1 MSHRSHLEKLEADSS
16 GTRSGAV
23 NAPALVL
30 VPGLLC
36 DAAVWTPQLPTL
48 QARTTV
54 QIAEAGLRD
63 SLVSMAEAI
72 IDNAPARFAIA
83 GHSMG
88 GRVALEVIRRVPERV
103 AGLALLDTGCHALT
117 EDAAG
122 AAERRGRRLLVELAR
137 SQGMRVMAT
146 QWLQGMLHPMR
157 LGDPALVNT
166 IIEMICRRT
175 TAHHAAQIEALLMRP
190 EAGPLLGTISCPA
203 LVLCGR
209 EDRWSAVPHHQ
220 QMAALIPGSQLCIVA
235 DCGHMSTLE
244 RPEALS
250 LKLCEWLAECR

>member
-1 MSHRSHLEKLEADSS
+1 MRQQPHIEQRAFQN
-16 GTRSGAV
+16 G
-23 NAPALVL
+23 PALVL

-36 DAAVWTPQLPTL
+36 DAAVWEPQLPAL
-48 QARTTV
+48 QARTSV
-54 QIAEAGLRD
+54 QIAEPELRS

-117 EDAAG
+117 DDAAG
-122 AAERRGRRLLVELAR
+122 VAERRSRMLLVELAR
-137 SQGMRVMAT
+137 SQGMRAMAI
-146 QWLQGMLHPMR
+146 QWLQGMLHATR
-157 LGDPALVNT
+157 LGDAALVNT
-166 IIEMICRRT
+166 ILNMICRRT
-175 TAHHAAQIEALLMRP
+175 TAHHAAQIEALLQRP
-190 EAGPLLGTISCPA
+190 EAGPMLGAISCPT

-209 EDRWSAVPHHQ
+209 EDRWSAVPQHQ
-220 QMAALIPGSQLCIVA
+220 EMAALIPGSELCIVA